1 MEFLANANVGCNTCR
16 MLVPNRGEI
25 LQMAFNL
32 SG

>member
-1 MEFLANANVGCNTCR
+1 MEFLANAKVGYNMCR
-16 MLVPNRGEI
+16 ILVPNRGEI